1 MRTSALLLAFLVSL
15 ASGLSLNAKKR
26 LIKSPPPVN
35 VQAVVDSAILMA
47 DDYATAVTEKPELSR
62 FRLNRIKDYY
72 SRQSQR
78 LQDSIRANL
87 FNLMTNY
94 VDTGNHARA
103 KIFKDCYLTLAAPDD
118 NRMGNIYAAEMALAF
133 ENDDTTEVK
142 RIIPLLEEYAERK
155 DYDFDEEIAAAK
167 DYLDDMRRRG
177 PIRYDLMGVW
187 VSEKICEDIPFRE
200 NILKSLFS
208 TDTPNNETHSE
219 IFHRISNPYYLGI
232 TNDKIIVG
240 DKYHEA
246 GGPACF
252 KDYPRFGYKIPED
265 IISEGKY
272 TKKKSYFFDRLS
284 PTSWFDRDSYY
295 ECFPQT
301 MLYDEKLRSAYGV
314 WSNEMISSFN
324 PDYYAQIRQNQQYST
339 AEVLGNMARKNVR
352 TSTKIKGRA
361 ALTAMDNVSN
371 AILDRLTVS
380 SATFWIREITVQLDS
395 PNVLTAWIY
404 TQYNRTKSN
413 NGLTQTKDKDLEG
426 VKYYKWEP
434 DDDVF
439 FREGNQYIILGN
451 FDELSKA
458 KKKAMKDY
466 YKVQKEVY
474 QSQYGKL
481 GMSQKKYDEFH
492 RWFNTQMFNKLKNKA
507 EQIK

>member
-26 LIKSPPPVN
+26 LTKSPPPVN

-142 RIIPLLEEYAERK
+142 RIIPLLEEYAERT

-187 VSEKICEDIPFRE
+187 VSEKITQDLEIRD
-200 NILKSLFS
+200 NVLKLLFS
-208 TDTPNNETHSE
+208 VDTPNSETHDYK
-219 IFHRISNPYYLGI
+219 FQRLSNPYFLGI
-232 TNDKIIVG
+232 THNKIIPDVG
-240 DKYHEA
+240 RY
-246 GGPACF
+246 CF
-252 KDYPRFGYKIPED
+252 SELSSYGYGD
-265 IISEGKY
+265 VEGKIDKENY
-272 TKKKSYFFDRLS
+272 RTSTPYYFEPPNYFEPPKSWLDK
-284 PTSWFDRDSYY
+284 DSYY
-295 ECFPQT
+295 ENVPQT
-301 MLYDEKLRSAYGV
+301 MQYDEKFRSAYGV

-413 NGLTQTKDKDLEG
+413 NGLTQTNDKDLEG

-434 DDDVF
+434 ADGVY
-439 FREGNQYIILGN
+439 FRRANRFITLGN
-451 FDELSKA
+451 FDKFPKET
-458 KKKAMKDY
+458 KKAMKQY
-466 YKVQKEVY
+466 YKEQKKIY
-474 QSQYGKL
+474 QSQYGKIGL
-481 GMSQKKYDEFH
+481 SQKKYDEFD